1 MSAYQNGTGLFFSR
15 SVVSDSLRPHGLK
28 HARLGTGVYSLLVN
42 YLKRMHVC
50 ELSCVWLFATPLT
63 SAHWVPLSM
72 RFFRQEY
79 WSAFPFLP
87 PGDLPDPGIEPQFPV
102 SLISA
107 GGFFYHWATWEALK
121 WMAVLH
127 MVTQSLRF
135 CLLSFLSSVVHLH
148 HVASKIILFF
158 CIKCLKRLLVLSCYW
173 FFCLL

>member
-1 MSAYQNGTGLFFSR
+1 MCVS
-15 SVVSDSLRPHGLK
+15 SVASDSLQPHWLQP
-28 HARLGTGVYSLLVN
+28 TGFL
-42 YLKRMHVC
+42 C
-50 ELSCVWLFATPLT
+50 PWD
-63 SAHWVPLSM
+63 
-72 RFFRQEY
+72 FFRQEY

-102 SLISA
+102 SLILA

-148 HVASKIILFF
+148 HVASKITLFF
-158 CIKCLKRLLVLSCYW
+158 CIKCLKRQLVLSCYLIFLFVCFNGPRPSMGSDSATW
-173 FFCLL
+173 PHLTARRDQECRPPRAKEERDTVLWTVR